1 MLWTLRYQQ
10 GSEPSTSSTSSTE
23 DSEYI
28 LYFPDTPLDLCF
40 DDSILDN
47 VNKAWKKITGDSPD
61 EFMQFEDRNVAAE
74 EDVDDDE

>member
-1 MLWTLRYQQ
+1 MLRYQQ
-10 GSEPSTSSTSSTE
+10 GSESSISSTSSTE
-23 DSEYI
+23 AGERI
-28 LYFPDTPLDLCF
+28 LCFPDTPLDLCF

-61 EFMQFEDRNVAAE
+61 EFMQFGDRNVAAE